1 MKDQFNA
8 EFGDVVRCK
17 FCNGKGY
24 ESSRYWDDMTGG
36 YEVMETKCGGCGGN
50 GERVYHEETEMIDY
64 LETRYDDGPG
74 W

>member
-1 MKDQFNA
+1 MAQ
-8 EFGDVVRCK
+8 FGDEIRCK

-36 YEVMETKCGGCGGN
+36 YEIMEIKCGGCGGQ
-50 GERVYHEETEMIDY
+50 GTRIYHEETEMIDY
-64 LETRYDDGPG
+64 LETRYSDSPG